1 MDKNREE
8 SFEFSVPQS
17 ADGAEAE
24 DITDTEFEVLLDSI
38 ASNNQELVFES
49 SFPTDVEYE
58 NLLDFI
64 YPIEHNP
71 IEDVIY
77 HTEVALPETVELVVP
92 VEVPTQE
99 KQEVPVESIIAKPMI
114 AETEKVEKIETD
126 TMTPIGFNAEVH
138 TEVRSG
144 EQLIKKVSDS
154 TPTSEVT
161 DSIKTPA
168 TKVEP
173 VIVPL
178 VNLSAPASSCVQP
191 TKSPKKPVREKR
203 AAPSYTI
210 RDVLTV
216 LFRERKLIVVVF
228 FLASLSGV
236 LFSSQL
242 GIIYKAEARLL
253 VLPSHEYALRSE
265 VVETSLGM
273 MGENQIVR
281 SETEILK
288 NLKLVERTIQTIGL
302 DRLYPSTGNHWQIPD
317 YLYSLLP
324 KSFTESTGVPVAEV
338 EPLKLDK
345 ALLNFSRQ
353 LEVSPIKDSSVIYLT
368 FSHNDP
374 VIAEDAL
381 NILLST
387 YLEYR
392 RTIFYQPR
400 SKFFIDQKE
409 HFSQRLAKIE
419 QSISKFKQQYDIS
432 AFSDQKALLVRQ
444 KTEIH
449 NNKLDTETRLQEVET
464 RLSALQKQISGIPKD
479 ITLYSENSNQD
490 ARDVVRATLVTLEA
504 RKNELLTRFQEKSQF
519 ILDLDEQIAKIK
531 GILSASPPKKSDN
544 QRIGRNPLY
553 DDLNSEIAKRTTEVA
568 ALRARQNSLN
578 GQFKEVSERLRQ
590 FDRLEQEFNGLAM
603 EKLLLEKNLQNY
615 GQKVEESLI
624 QEEMDRQTAA
634 NVRVIQNAQS
644 PREGRN
650 LRRMILFLSLFGGV
664 FLSIALAF
672 VKDAFRQVLISPE
685 DAERALGIPVLL
697 TIPLH
702 SHTGKPKWI
711 SRNRESFRPEDIPL

>member
-1 MDKNREE
+1 
-8 SFEFSVPQS
+8 
-17 ADGAEAE
+17 
-24 DITDTEFEVLLDSI
+24 
-38 ASNNQELVFES
+38 
-49 SFPTDVEYE
+49 
-58 NLLDFI
+58 
-64 YPIEHNP
+64 
-71 IEDVIY
+71 
-77 HTEVALPETVELVVP
+77 
-92 VEVPTQE
+92 
-99 KQEVPVESIIAKPMI
+99 
-114 AETEKVEKIETD
+114 
-126 TMTPIGFNAEVH
+126 
-138 TEVRSG
+138 
-144 EQLIKKVSDS
+144 
-154 TPTSEVT
+154 VT
-161 DSIKTPA
+161 
-168 TKVEP
+168 
-173 VIVPL
+173 
-178 VNLSAPASSCVQP
+178 
-191 TKSPKKPVREKR
+191 
-203 AAPSYTI
+203 
-210 RDVLTV
+210 
-216 LFRERKLIVVVF
+216 F
-228 FLASLSGV
+228 FLTSLAGI

-265 VVETSLGM
+265 AVETSLGM

-288 NLKLVERTIQTIGL
+288 NLKLVERTIQIIGL
-302 DRLYPSTGNHWQIPD
+302 DKLYPNTNGHWQISE
-317 YLYSLLP
+317 YLHSFLP
-324 KSFTESTGVPVAEV
+324 KTFTEPTSVPVVEV
-338 EPLKLDK
+338 EPLRLDK

-400 SKFFIDQKE
+400 SKFFSDQKE
-409 HFSQRLAKIE
+409 HFSQRLVKIE

-449 NNKLDTETRLQEVET
+449 NNKLDTETRLQEVDT
-464 RLSALQKQISGIPKD
+464 RLSALQKQISNIPKE
-479 ITLYSENSNQD
+479 ITLYSESSNQD
-490 ARDVVRATLVTLEA
+490 ARDIVRATLLTLEA

-519 ILDLDEQIAKIK
+519 IVDLDEQIAKIK
-531 GILSASPPKKSDN
+531 GILSSSPPKKSDN

-650 LRRMILFLSLFGGV
+650 LRRMILFLSLFGGI
-664 FLSIALAF
+664 FLSVALAF
-672 VKDAFRQVLISPE
+672 VKDAFRQILISPE

-702 SHTGKPKWI
+702 SQTGEPKWKPK
-711 SRNRESFRPEDIPL
+711 NRGPSRPENILL